1 MKKITIAVLVLLL
14 LLIAAPWGIGQ
25 LAEARVNAGLDR
37 IVEQAPYLK
46 IVERR
51 WTRGWFRSEQQV
63 TFALEPVVH
72 SAGPMRFTLRNEI
85 LHGPLL
91 WPASLGIARVN
102 TRLELDAQTRQKL
115 VDIFGSDD
123 PLRVSTRVSFF
134 GGGSTRLSGDG
145 RTIEVGAGKGS
156 LKYADFEL
164 KVGYSGDLDDVDL
177 DGSLPSLEIFPAEGG
192 RVLLDDVTLTSR
204 NERILGDL
212 YDTDA
217 RLHIDQVRVLGP
229 DKAETLVEHVRYL
242 VDTRVEQDFLD
253 VAAQFGSGKVSNA
266 ALNEMKLEIDEVHY
280 DFTLRRLHVETL
292 AGLYTALKQMYAR
305 PVATAVQADA
315 AVVAP
320 LRKYGAELL
329 QYDPEFVI
337 DRIGVATPDGNGFL
351 KGVLRA
357 RGATPEDLQAGFMA
371 LVAKLEADIHIE
383 VAQKLIEKLPS
394 GATSAGA
401 AVDAGYLQ
409 RAGDKLVSHIEF
421 KQGELKVNGKAQG
434 IPGIGGPPAA
444 TQGLPPSGDVPAGPQ
459 E

>member
-1 MKKITIAVLVLLL
+1 
-14 LLIAAPWGIGQ
+14 
-25 LAEARVNAGLDR
+25 
-37 IVEQAPYLK
+37 
-46 IVERR
+46 
-51 WTRGWFRSEQQV
+51 
-63 TFALEPVVH
+63 
-72 SAGPMRFTLRNEI
+72 
-85 LHGPLL
+85 
-91 WPASLGIARVN
+91 
-102 TRLELDAQTRQKL
+102 
-115 VDIFGSDD
+115 
-123 PLRVSTRVSFF
+123 
-134 GGGSTRLSGDG
+134 
-145 RTIEVGAGKGS
+145 
-156 LKYADFEL
+156 
-164 KVGYSGDLDDVDL
+164 
-177 DGSLPSLEIFPAEGG
+177 
-192 RVLLDDVTLTSR
+192 
-204 NERILGDL
+204 
-212 YDTDA
+212 
-217 RLHIDQVRVLGP
+217 
-229 DKAETLVEHVRYL
+229 
-242 VDTRVEQDFLD
+242 
-253 VAAQFGSGKVSNA
+253 
-266 ALNEMKLEIDEVHY
+266 
-280 DFTLRRLHVETL
+280 
-292 AGLYTALKQMYAR
+292 MYAR
-305 PVATAVQADA
+305 PVATAVEADT